1 MGCPE
6 DAGKAEVPAGY
17 STLLDGA
24 GWAKLP
30 AYTNLK
36 YHPGSGNLS
45 DLYVGCLCD
54 IPLMRVEEMYLIYI
68 EAIAHTEGV
77 DAAKTVLNDFMNA
90 YRYTDGSYECQATD
104 IESLEDAVLLQKR
117 IELWGEGLLYF
128 DYSVLR

>member
-1 MGCPE
+1 MLRSIIRYRDADWRKKTWVAPE

-24 GWAKLP
+24 DGLKLL

-54 IPLMRVEEMYLIYI
+54 IPF
-68 EAIAHTEGV
+68 
-77 DAAKTVLNDFMNA
+77 DACRRDV
-90 YRYTDGSYECQATD
+90 SH
-104 IESLEDAVLLQKR
+104 
-117 IELWGEGLLYF
+117 LY
-128 DYSVLR
+128 